1 MSRRFFLALMV
12 FALLGFRPFLAT
24 GQAATGNTPSDF
36 IRYLGDQAI
45 AVLQQPGTTLEQRET
60 RFRELLATGF
70 DMEFIGRF
78 VMGNTHEEII
88 GGTFSIQIDTKSN
101 IAWATADTTLL
112 HEMCHV
118 KTYDRTVEL
127 DQDMHGPLFKACIVN
142 LELQGAFTDL
152 L

>member
-1 MSRRFFLALMV
+1 MKKVLAGVLAAV
-12 FALLGFRPFLAT
+12 IIFSGNALRAQYTHDNGC
-24 GQAATGNTPSDF
+24 
-36 IRYLGDQAI
+36 
-45 AVLQQPGTTLEQRET
+45 LQQDYADYNRAFFNDTLPKNVPVTWSDIPRT
-60 RFRELLATGF
+60 K
-70 DMEFIGRF
+70 DGRY
-78 VMGNTHEEII
+78 VMGNTHEDIVS
-88 GGTFSIQIDTKSN
+88 GTFSIQIDTKSN
-101 IAWATADTTLL
+101 IAWATANTTLL